1 MVKIEAIAVD
11 VDATI
16 TDGRRRI
23 CHSSLDALRK
33 AEAAGIPVIIATGNI
48 SHFAYAVATLVGT
61 TGGLVCENGGV
72 IYQDGYNNNS
82 VIVLGDI
89 SKAQKAYDFLYEKF
103 GDEIPFKIVE
113 DADARVSEITFYKNM
128 DSEPLKELLKDF
140 DVEIYDSGF
149 AIHLTDPDVDK
160 GTGLRALAELL
171 GYNIENIMC
180 IGDSE
185 NDIDF
190 LFAGG
195 FKVAVANATDEVKE
209 IADYVCENK
218 YGDGV
223 AEAIDKFVFNQDN

>member
-11 VDATI
+11 VDGTI
-16 TDGRRRI
+16 TDGRRRV
-23 CHSSLDALRK
+23 CHSALDALRK
-33 AEAAGIPVIIATGNI
+33 AEDAGIPVIIATGNI

-72 IYQDGYNNNS
+72 IYQDGYNDNR

-89 SKAQKAYDFLYEKF
+89 SKAQKAYDFLLEKF
-103 GDEIPFKIVE
+103 GEDIPFKIVE
-113 DADARVSEITFYKNM
+113 DSDARVSEICFYKNM
-128 DSEPLKELLKDF
+128 DSEPLKDLLQDF
-140 DVEIYDSGF
+140 DVIVYDSGF
-149 AIHLTDPDVDK
+149 ALHLTDPKVNK
-160 GTGLRALAELL
+160 GIGLSELAKLL
-171 GYNIENIMC
+171 DYNIENIMC

-190 LFAGG
+190 LHAAG
-195 FKVAVANATDEVKE
+195 FKVAVANACDELKE

-223 AEAIDKFVFNQDN
+223 AEAIDKFVFNEK

>member
-11 VDATI
+11 VDGTI
-16 TDGRRRI
+16 TDGRRRV
-23 CHSSLDALRK
+23 CHSALDALRK
-33 AEAAGIPVIIATGNI
+33 AEDAGIPVIIATGNI

-72 IYQDGYNNNS
+72 IYQDGYNDNR

-89 SKAQKAYDFLYEKF
+89 SKAQKAYDFLLEKF
-103 GDEIPFKIVE
+103 GEDIPFKIVE
-113 DADARVSEITFYKNM
+113 DSDARVSEICFYKNM
-128 DSEPLKELLKDF
+128 DSEPLKDLLQDF
-140 DVEIYDSGF
+140 DVIVYDSGF
-149 AIHLTDPDVDK
+149 ALHLTDPNVNK
-160 GTGLRALAELL
+160 GIGLSELAKLL
-171 GYNIENIMC
+171 DYNIENIMC

-190 LFAGG
+190 LHAAG
-195 FKVAVANATDEVKE
+195 FKVAVANACDELKE

-223 AEAIDKFVFNQDN
+223 AEAIEKFVFTED

>member
-11 VDATI
+11 VDGTI
-16 TDGRRRI
+16 TDGKRRV
-23 CHSSLDALRK
+23 CHSALDALRK
-33 AEAAGIPVIIATGNI
+33 AEDAGIPVIIATGNI

-72 IYQDGYNNNS
+72 IYQDGYNDNR

-89 SKAQKAYDFLYEKF
+89 SKAQD
-103 GDEIPFKIVE
+103 DIPFKIVE
-113 DADARVSEITFYKNM
+113 DSDARVSEICFYKNM

-140 DVEIYDSGF
+140 DVEVYDSGF
-149 AIHLTDPDVDK
+149 ALHLTDPEVDK
-160 GTGLRALAELL
+160 GTGLVELAKLL
-171 GYNIENIMC
+171 DYNIDNMMC

-190 LFAGG
+190 LRSAG
-195 FKVAVANATDEVKE
+195 FKVAVANACDELKE
-209 IADYVCENK
+209 MADYVCENK

-223 AEAIDKFVFNQDN
+223 AEAIEKFVFTED

>member
-11 VDATI
+11 VDGTI
-16 TDGRRRI
+16 TDNKRRV

-33 AEAAGIPVIIATGNI
+33 AEANGIPVIIVTGNI

-72 IYQDGYNNNS
+72 IYQDGYNNNE

-89 SKAQKAYDFLYEKF
+89 SKAQKAYDFLYGKY

-113 DADARVSEITFYKNM
+113 DADARVSEIAFYKNM
-128 DSEPLKELLKDF
+128 DSQPLKELLKDF
-140 DVEIYDSGF
+140 DIRVYDSGF
-149 AIHLTDPDVDK
+149 ALHLTDPKVDK
-160 GTGLRALAELL
+160 GKGLAALCDLL

-180 IGDSE
+180 VGDSE
-185 NDIDF
+185 NDMEF
-190 LFAGG
+190 LSAGG
-195 FKVAVANATDEVKE
+195 FKVAVANASDDLKE

-223 AEAIDKFVFNQDN
+223 KEAIDKFVFGQE